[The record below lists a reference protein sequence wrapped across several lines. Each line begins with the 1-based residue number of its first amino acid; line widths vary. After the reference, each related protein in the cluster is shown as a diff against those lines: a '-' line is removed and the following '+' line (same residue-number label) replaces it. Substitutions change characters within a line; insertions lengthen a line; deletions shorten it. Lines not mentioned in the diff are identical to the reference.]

1 MMTPTISKDR
11 IAEAVLDLSHRH
23 FVEVLLNASKS
34 DSLWKHRIETFERIN
49 LLEFITP
56 SPIKPKP
63 IEFDE
68 SRLDDVRYRRYLV
81 RKLQAPRPSKWARH
95 KLPIYRD
102 RIDDPEYRDQIAKVL
117 AYKWVSVL
125 QPFDGVSNPF
135 PLLKVDVNDL
145 ELLLDHA
152 RLNTI
157 SAEWC
162 TSVLMTNLAQR
173 LVEENPRFKKLEAE
187 MRRKGAEIRADLQ
200 ASLKVIGDE
209 TMASARESLSAI
221 SDDMSHRCDEAIEEI
236 RRRSE
241 ESRKRGEAFLLEHA
255 IDPNEDREES
265 FRRAVKKRLED
276 AREER
281 RARWRKKPFW
291 VRMLPAVGAIAA
303 ASAIFFGLE
312 VNGAT
317 PLEWL
322 QLLAS

>member
-11 IAEAVLDLSHRH
+11 IAEAVLDLSHRL
-23 FVEVLLNASKS
+23 FVEVLTNASKS

-49 LLEFITP
+49 LLDFVTP

-68 SRLDDVRYRRYLV
+68 SRLDDVRYRRMLV

-95 KLPIYRD
+95 KLPIYKD

-135 PLLKVDVNDL
+135 PLLKVDVKEL

-162 TSVLMTNLAQR
+162 TAVLMKSLAER
-173 LVEENPRFKKLEAE
+173 LVEENPRYKAIEAE
-187 MRRKGAEIRADLQ
+187 MRRKGAEVRADLQ
-200 ASLKVIGDE
+200 KSLKVIGDE
-209 TMASARESLSAI
+209 TMAATRQSLASINDRISLKAELAI
-221 SDDMSHRCDEAIEEI
+221 AEI
-236 RRRSE
+236 RHNLE
-241 ESRKRGEAFLLEHA
+241 ESRKRSEAALLEHGL
-255 IDPNEDREES
+255 DPNEDREET
-265 FRRAVKKRLED
+265 FRLAVRQREAKMK
-276 AREER
+276 EER

-291 VRMLPAVGAIAA
+291 VRMLPAASILAA
-303 ASAIFFGLE
+303 KAAIFFALE
-312 VNGAT
+312 INGAT

-322 QLLAS
+322 QLFVG